1 MGNLLFGL
9 TFASAVGSGLIAGLF
24 YAFSTF
30 IMKALSNLPA
40 AQGIAA
46 MQSINVTILNPLFIL
61 VFMGTSLASLILGIF
76 SSFNLG
82 EVNAVYLLA
91 GGVFYFI
98 GSFLVTVVYNVPLN
112 DALAAADPA
121 TSEGVNLWN
130 QYLSRWLAWNH
141 VRTVASLAALICFII
156 ALRKW

>member
-1 MGNLLFGL
+1 MSNLLFGL

-46 MQSINVTILNPLFIL
+46 MQSINVSIINPLFIL

-76 SSFNLG
+76 SSINLG

-141 VRTVASLAALICFII
+141 VRTIASLAALICFII